1 MNGKKAP
8 GRAKRV
14 ALRMRRPRRPQPEPA
29 LPSVEV
35 VVAVKGAPP
44 AARVASWARSLLFE
58 ARAKRA
64 SLSVLLCG
72 DARMRTLNRR
82 FRRVSLATDVLSFP
96 SEAKKFLGFLGDL
109 VIDVPY
115 AARQAR
121 ARGHSLERELKILL
135 AHGLLH
141 LLGYD
146 HETDDGTMFRL
157 QRRLLLSAFGDGPD
171 GVP

>member
-1 MNGKKAP
+1 V
-8 GRAKRV
+8 KRD
-14 ALRMRRPRRPQPEPA
+14 
-29 LPSVEV
+29 PSIEV
-35 VVAVKGAPP
+35 LVTVRSASP
-44 AARVASWARSLLFE
+44 AARVEAWTRTLLSK
-58 ARAKRA
+58 AGAKRA
-64 SLSVLLCG
+64 SLSILLCG
-72 DARMRTLNRR
+72 DARMRTLNRTW
-82 FRRVSLATDVLSFP
+82 RRKNRSTDVLSFP
-96 SEAKKFLGFLGDL
+96 SLEESSSPSSSSSFLGDL

-121 ARGHSLERELKILL
+121 RRGHAVSREIQILL

-157 QRRLLLSAFGDGPD
+157 QRRLLLAAFGDGPD

>member
-1 MNGKKAP
+1 VTVRSAP
-8 GRAKRV
+8 SASQVRAWIRN
-14 ALRMRRPRRPQPEPA
+14 
-29 LPSVEV
+29 
-35 VVAVKGAPP
+35 
-44 AARVASWARSLLFE
+44 LLLE

-72 DARMRTLNRR
+72 DSRMRSLNREWR
-82 FRRVSLATDVLSFP
+82 GTDLPTDVLSFSSGEP
-96 SEAKKFLGFLGDL
+96 DFLGDI

-121 ARGHSLERELKILL
+121 RRGHTLAREVQILL

-146 HETDDGTMFRL
+146 HGEDDGAMFRR
-157 QRRLLLSAFGDGPD
+157 QRQILLSAFGEGPD

>member
-1 MNGKKAP
+1 MKKAKAQS
-8 GRAKRV
+8 RAGG
-14 ALRMRRPRRPQPEPA
+14 AIG
-29 LPSVEV
+29 
-35 VVAVKGAPP
+35 AVDVLVTVSGAP
-44 AARVASWARSLLFE
+44 AAPRVEAWTRRLLFE
-58 ARAKRA
+58 ARAKRV

-72 DARMRTLNRR
+72 DARMRTLNRG
-82 FRRVSLATDVLSFP
+82 FRRFNQSTDVLSFP
-96 SEAKKFLGFLGDL
+96 SFEASSARAAARRGEFLGDL

-121 ARGHSLERELKILL
+121 RLGHGLGREVQILL

-146 HETDDGTMFRL
+146 HETNGGTMFRL
-157 QRRLLLSAFGDGPD
+157 QRRILFSAFGEGPD

>member
-1 MNGKKAP
+1 MAERARRVEVLVTV
-8 GRAKRV
+8 GRA
-14 ALRMRRPRRPQPEPA
+14 
-29 LPSVEV
+29 PS
-35 VVAVKGAPP
+35 
-44 AARVASWARSLLFE
+44 AAQVRAWTCSLLFE

-72 DARMRTLNRR
+72 DTRMRTLNREWR
-82 FRRVSLATDVLSFP
+82 GLDLPTDVLSFP
-96 SEAKKFLGFLGDL
+96 SGERGILGDV

-121 ARGHSLERELKILL
+121 RRGHPVSREVRILL

-146 HETDDGTMFRL
+146 HETDEGTMFRL
-157 QRRLLLSAFGDGPD
+157 QRRLVLAAFGAGPD

>member
-1 MNGKKAP
+1 
-8 GRAKRV
+8 
-14 ALRMRRPRRPQPEPA
+14 MRRAGPPERA
-29 LPSVEV
+29 LSIDVICTV
-35 VVAVKGAPP
+35 GGAPP
-44 AARVASWARSLLFE
+44 AARVRGWILSLLSK
-58 ARAKRA
+58 AAAKRPL

-72 DARMRTLNRR
+72 DRRMRTLNGAW
-82 FRRVSLATDVLSFP
+82 RRVDRPTDVLSFLP
-96 SEAKKFLGFLGDL
+96 FEESSSSSFLGDI

-121 ARGHSLERELKILL
+121 RRGHALQREVQILL

-146 HETDDGTMFRL
+146 HEEDDGTMFRR
-157 QRRLLLSAFGDGPD
+157 QRRILLSAFGEGPD

>member
-1 MNGKKAP
+1 
-8 GRAKRV
+8 
-14 ALRMRRPRRPQPEPA
+14 
-29 LPSVEV
+29 
-35 VVAVKGAPP
+35 
-44 AARVASWARSLLFE
+44 
-58 ARAKRA
+58 
-64 SLSVLLCG
+64 
-72 DARMRTLNRR
+72 MRTLNRR
-82 FRRVSLATDVLSFP
+82 WRRRDRPTDVLSFP
-96 SEAKKFLGFLGDL
+96 SSDPAFLGDL
-109 VIDVPY
+109 VIDLPY

-121 ARGHSLERELKILL
+121 RRGHPAAREVQILL

>member
-1 MNGKKAP
+1 
-8 GRAKRV
+8 V
-14 ALRMRRPRRPQPEPA
+14 AA
-29 LPSVEV
+29 
-35 VVAVKGAPP
+35 
-44 AARVASWARSLLFE
+44 WARSLLLE

-72 DARMRTLNRR
+72 DARMRSLNRR
-82 FRRVSLATDVLSFP
+82 WRRTDRPTDVLSFP
-96 SEAKKFLGFLGDL
+96 SGEEGFLGDL
-109 VIDVPY
+109 VIDVSY

-121 ARGHSLERELKILL
+121 ARGHSLARELKILL

-146 HETDDGTMFRL
+146 HETDDGTMFSL